1 MRSVSRGVAP
11 ARPSCG
17 LAGVSPADSSR
28 HLAQSVVLDIIHV
41 TEEGIDPNGKVL
53 YGQWINQPFQKC
65 VAPGAP
71 VPCVPWAPELLHLKY
86 DPTAVN
92 DLIICCNDLSEA
104 AVRWF
109 VLYFLSTLVLV
120 FVACFCSYI
129 GY

>member
-17 LAGVSPADSSR
+17 LAEVSPADSSR

-71 VPCVPWAPELLHLKY
+71 VRCVPWAPELLHLKH

-104 AVRWF
+104 AVRCF

-120 FVACFCSYI
+120 FVACFYSYI